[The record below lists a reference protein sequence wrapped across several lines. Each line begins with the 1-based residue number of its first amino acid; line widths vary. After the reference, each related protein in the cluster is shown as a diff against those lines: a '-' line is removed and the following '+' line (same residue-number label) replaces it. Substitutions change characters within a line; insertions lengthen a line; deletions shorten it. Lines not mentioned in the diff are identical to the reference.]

1 MNLGAELLPFL
12 GLHWTCSAPCYWCR
26 TGAAPVWFEGKNLCF
41 PSQQLTPSTQLGSQQ
56 VQGRETTPAAG
67 AEDPRLD
74 TLQPL
79 AWGKEENPLSV
90 NAAGSCSKSHPP
102 HERLPAV
109 HPQHAEGAVGRSW
122 GAGGRDGL
130 LHTTAPPTLE
140 HWHDA
145 GTHPQHSSVAL
156 AGNLLCFVKL
166 SLSYVFIARKP

>member
-1 MNLGAELLPFL
+1 MDLGAELLPFL

-41 PSQQLTPSTQLGSQQ
+41 PFQQLPPSTQLGSQQ

-67 AEDPRLD
+67 AEDPKLD
-74 TLQPL
+74 KLQPP
-79 AWGKEENPLSV
+79 ARGKQENPLSV
-90 NAAGSCSKSHPP
+90 NAAGSCLKSHPS

-109 HPQHAEGAVGRSW
+109 HPQHAEQMGRSR
-122 GAGGRDGL
+122 GAGGRGGL

-145 GTHPQHSSVAL
+145 GTRPRHSSVAL
-156 AGNLLCFVKL
+156 AGNLLCFAKL

>member
-1 MNLGAELLPFL
+1 MDLGAELLPFL

-41 PSQQLTPSTQLGSQQ
+41 PFRQLPPSTQLGSQQ

-67 AEDPRLD
+67 AEDPKLD
-74 TLQPL
+74 TLQPP
-79 AWGKEENPLSV
+79 ARGKQENPLSV
-90 NAAGSCSKSHPP
+90 NAAGSCLKSHPS

-109 HPQHAEGAVGRSW
+109 HPQHAEQMGRSR
-122 GAGGRDGL
+122 GAGGRGGL
-130 LHTTAPPTLE
+130 LHTTAPPALE

-145 GTHPQHSSVAL
+145 GTRPRHSSVAL
-156 AGNLLCFVKL
+156 AGNLLCFAKL